1 VGIRD
6 LLEAGLHFGH
16 QTKRWNPKMRRY
28 IFDKRNGVHVIDLAK
43 SLVLL
48 RAASDFLR
56 DVVLSG
62 KDVLFV
68 GTKKQA
74 QDIIK
79 DVAEGCEQ
87 HYVGTRWLGGTL
99 TNRDTIRRSVKR
111 LRELEA
117 LEADE
122 AFATMHKKEAS
133 RLRRE
138 LEKLRRN
145 LSGIANMASLPGAVV
160 IIDVNREAIA
170 VNEANRLDIPV
181 VAMLDTNCDPDPIDY
196 PIPGNDDAMRAI
208 RLVCTTL
215 GNSIREASVEYARIA
230 AELNAKKEAEEEAK
244 KKAAAEAAAKAEA
257 AEKAKADAKTAA
269 KAEKKPEKKTEKKA
283 EKKPVK
289 KAETKKAEPKKTEA
303 KKAEPK
309 QAEPKEADKA
319 ETAPA
324 PEPEKKAEAET
335 GGDAPAETKDVP
347 EKK

>member
-1 VGIRD
+1 MG
-6 LLEAGLHFGH
+6 
-16 QTKRWNPKMRRY
+16 RY
-28 IFDKRNGVHVIDLAK
+28 IFDKRSGVHVIDLAK

-48 RAASDFLR
+48 RAAGDFLR
-56 DVVLSG
+56 DVILAG

-79 DVAEGCEQ
+79 EVAQDCEQ
-87 HYVGTRWLGGTL
+87 HYVCTRWLGGTL

-122 AFATMHKKEAS
+122 AFATMHKKEAA

-145 LSGIANMASLPGAVV
+145 LSGVANMASLPGAVV
-160 IIDVNREAIA
+160 VIDVNREAIA

-208 RLVCTTL
+208 RLVCNTL
-215 GNSIREASVEYARIA
+215 AGSIKQASVEYARIA

-257 AEKAKADAKTAA
+257 AKAEAAAKEKADTKKAA
-269 KAEKKPEKKTEKKA
+269 KAEKKAVKKA
-283 EKKPVK
+283 EKKPAK
-289 KAETKKAEPKKTEA
+289 KTEEKKAEPKKSEAKKVEA

-309 QAEPKEADKA
+309 EAEPKKADKA
-319 ETAPA
+319 EAAPA

-335 GGDAPAETKDVP
+335 GGEPPAEA
-347 EKK
+347 EKETS